1 MKEGAKKGVV
11 MAGLVVGC
19 VALAGAFL
27 LDPWGRVDSLAPN
40 PPVDPTFTNTAT
52 VRVSGAE
59 LVRTGGD
66 ASGLDC
72 YTCHDKQKRIVLHF
86 DAEQG
91 IILSDAH
98 KDLTL
103 RHGRHNRNNNCF
115 NCHNETNLE
124 LLQTRDGREL
134 KLLESSPL
142 CGSCHG
148 PTLRDW
154 EAGAHGRK
162 NGFWSPA
169 AGPYQ
174 RQDCVSCHDPHAPK
188 FPPQQPAPRP
198 RPLRPG
204 GPQAGASASPSA
216 STSTSTNAH

>member
-1 MKEGAKKGVV
+1 MKDEGKKRLVL
-11 MAGLVVGC
+11 AGMSLAC
-19 VALAGAFL
+19 VALTGAFFFDL
-27 LDPWGRVDSLAPN
+27 WGRPVTLAPL
-40 PPVDPTFTNTAT
+40 PLVDPQFTNTAT

-72 YTCHDKQKRIVLHF
+72 YTCHDKAKRIVLNF
-86 DAEQG
+86 DPQQN

-103 RHGRHNRNNNCF
+103 GHGRHNRNNHCF
-115 NCHNETNLE
+115 NCHDETNLE
-124 LLQTRDGREL
+124 LLQTRDGRQL
-134 KLLESSPL
+134 KLLESSAL

-162 NGFWSPA
+162 SGFWSA
-169 AGPYQ
+169 AVGPFQ

-188 FPPQQPAPRP
+188 FPPQKPAPRP
-198 RPLRPG
+198 HPLRPS
-204 GPQAGASASPSA
+204 GA
-216 STSTSTNAH
+216 NAQPAEPDEPGKGH